1 MSGASVILFVNM
13 MVGGLLCAFFLLLA
27 LYDRRLLS
35 ARWFAAA
42 YAFGVAYVVGE
53 FVLPFLTNGAIGVV
67 VVSSFM
73 VAGLTL
79 LNVGLARRYGV
90 PPHFLLLGVAFGLS
104 VVIFLA
110 TLNLPRDG
118 LPRNLLYQTPFF
130 LMQAVGAWIVLSSGS
145 RRFMDLALAM
155 FLGLTS
161 LHYLSKPFAAV
172 LLGGPGETPQDYLA
186 TTYAMFSQSTG
197 TVFVLATALILMAL
211 LVGDL
216 LREAD
221 KRSNTDPLSGLLNR
235 RGFEERLAELVAAH
249 EFGGSPLSLVYCDLD
264 RFKEINDT
272 FGHAAG
278 DKVIEGYAALLRDA
292 SSGVHTIGRIG
303 GEEYAVALAHCNAA
317 TAKLFAESVRAAFAD
332 AEIEGLPPERRFTA
346 SFGVAGLERGETPA
360 QLMERADAA
369 LYEAKRAGRNCV
381 KLATPR
387 PSAVQMPYRLARDG
401 AAVTRL

>member
-27 LYDRRLLS
+27 LYDRRLVA

-53 FVLPFLTNGAIGVV
+53 FVLPFLTNGAAGVV
-67 VVSSFM
+67 VTSSFM

-90 PPHFLLLGVAFGLS
+90 PPHFLLLGAAFGLS

-110 TLNLPRDG
+110 TLSLPRDG
-118 LPRNLLYQTPFF
+118 LARNLLYQTPFF

-264 RFKEINDT
+264 RFKDINDT

-292 SSGVHTIGRIG
+292 SGGVHTIGRIG
-303 GEEYAVALAHCNAA
+303 GEEYAVALANCNAA
-317 TAKLFAESVRAAFAD
+317 TAKLFAESVRAAFAE
-332 AEIEGLPPERRFTA
+332 AEIEGFPPERRFTA
-346 SFGVAGLERGETPA
+346 SFGVASLERGETPA

-401 AAVTRL
+401 AAVTSL

>member
-1 MSGASVILFVNM
+1 MSGASVIL
-13 MVGGLLCAFFLLLA
+13 
-27 LYDRRLLS
+27 
-35 ARWFAAA
+35 
-42 YAFGVAYVVGE
+42 
-53 FVLPFLTNGAIGVV
+53 
-67 VVSSFM
+67 
-73 VAGLTL
+73 
-79 LNVGLARRYGV
+79 
-90 PPHFLLLGVAFGLS
+90 
-104 VVIFLA
+104 
-110 TLNLPRDG
+110 
-118 LPRNLLYQTPFF
+118 
-130 LMQAVGAWIVLSSGS
+130 
-145 RRFMDLALAM
+145 
-155 FLGLTS
+155 
-161 LHYLSKPFAAV
+161 PFAAL
-172 LLGGPGETPQDYLA
+172 LLGGPGETPPDYLA

-216 LREAD
+216 LAEAD
-221 KRSNTDPLSGLLNR
+221 RRLNTDPLSGLLNR

-381 KLATPR
+381 RFATPR
-387 PSAVQMPYRLARDG
+387 PEALQMPYRLAMDG
-401 AAVTRL
+401 AAVTSL